1 MAKPS
6 GKKYN
11 VIDVYNMTLKDFENM
26 CRAYGSSTTLSELAE
41 SAKKERPHVCPKCN
55 GKGYETIRYNAYPS
69 GLPDSGWVEDMKDF
83 NKECDLCNGH
93 GRTKDKFVAKPVK
106 VEYVKS

>member
-1 MAKPS
+1 
-6 GKKYN
+6 
-11 VIDVYNMTLKDFENM
+11 
-26 CRAYGSSTTLSELAE
+26 
-41 SAKKERPHVCPKCN
+41 
-55 GKGYETIRYNAYPS
+55 
-69 GLPDSGWVEDMKDF
+69 MKDF